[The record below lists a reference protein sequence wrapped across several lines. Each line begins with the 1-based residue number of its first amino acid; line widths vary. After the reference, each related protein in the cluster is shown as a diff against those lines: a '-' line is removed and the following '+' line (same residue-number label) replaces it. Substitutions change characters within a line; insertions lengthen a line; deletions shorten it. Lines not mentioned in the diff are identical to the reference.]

1 MYITVH
7 VHCNILMIG
16 YLLLV
21 LHILP
26 QCQQYLFFY
35 IDDAD
40 LDILRGT
47 DGYGGEQSSNWRRFS
62 YRHRAL

>member
-1 MYITVH
+1 MTVH

-35 IDDAD
+35 IDDESSDAD
-40 LDILRGT
+40 LDIFLGT
-47 DGYGGEQSSNWRRFS
+47 DGYGREQSSNWRRFS
-62 YRHRAL
+62 

>member
-1 MYITVH
+1 
-7 VHCNILMIG
+7 MIG